1 MHKPAISREI
11 PTFKGLCLI
20 LLQVPKLFGGSK
32 HFVPNQ
38 KLIDILATA
47 QFPIVFVPVQK
58 WYSYGKFN
66 FSTAAIKQLNAVLF
80 LIWPKI
86 FGLARNILG
95 PVEGQGTRLK
105 YIESWRKLS
114 IQMLSITDKR
124 TNVWSRDFMIC
135 KINSGLWSGLDC
147 EIKGPGQIMSNF
159 WGPFFHFFTI
169 ASALKSC
176 IIAILQ
182 KLKKKNLTPKKLKKP
197 GVF

>member
-124 TNVWSRDFMIC
+124 TNVWSRDFMIW
-135 KINSGLWSGLDC
+135 KINSGLWAVASARLW
-147 EIKGPGQIMSNF
+147 EKRVWAHYEQLLRPV
-159 WGPFFHFFTI
+159 FFTFLG
-169 ASALKSC
+169 SKFFLKT
-176 IIAILQ
+176 L
-182 KLKKKNLTPKKLKKP
+182 
-197 GVF
+197 